1 MPLQTFKEH
10 QGAVKA
16 IAWSPHQR
24 SLLASGGGSADC
36 SIRIWSSL
44 QLEPVQRV
52 DTGSQVCNL
61 VWSKHTNELVSDSR
75 YTLDTL
81 SPLAVWLIAVFF
93 AIQNGIWKAF
103 KKYCELSESLACHD
117 DFFFFCLILFVS
129 RSAPTVTQIIKWW
142 CGSVHHS
149 LRWPASLITQTESST
164 WSVSVCQCLSC
175 PSLSSS
181 FSCGSLHDVTSSSS
195 SGHVSRWGG
204 DSDRGRRERW
214 DPLLL
219 ETF

>member
-81 SPLAVWLIAVFF
+81 SPLAV
-93 AIQNGIWKAF
+93 
-103 KKYCELSESLACHD
+103 
-117 DFFFFCLILFVS
+117 
-129 RSAPTVTQIIKWW
+129 
-142 CGSVHHS
+142 
-149 LRWPASLITQTESST
+149 
-164 WSVSVCQCLSC
+164 
-175 PSLSSS
+175 
-181 FSCGSLHDVTSSSS
+181 
-195 SGHVSRWGG
+195 
-204 DSDRGRRERW
+204 
-214 DPLLL
+214 
-219 ETF
+219 